1 MPKRRLPAT
10 RGHAYSVLAC
20 APRAVSEPAIR
31 LHTAVLY
38 AATVFIWGTSWLAI
52 KFQLGPVDPVVSI
65 AHRMALA
72 ACLCAGLTWLRRAF
86 VALAPTDHLRMFI
99 QGLCLFC
106 VNYLL
111 IYSATADLS
120 TGLIAVM
127 FSTMVILNALGGAL
141 FLSQPLRGEVL
152 LGGALGIFGMGVLFY
167 PELESVSWAD
177 PRLRSLLLCFLGTL
191 CASAGNLLAS
201 GNLRRGLT
209 VLTCNTWGMI
219 YGALTLYLV
228 AVFTGVEIRISYE
241 RDYLLSLAYLAFFA
255 TVLAFWAYM
264 SLLGRIG
271 ADRAAYSSLLFPIV
285 ALVLSSIV
293 EDYRFTLWS
302 LAGVLLVLGGNWL
315 ALRGVRA

>member
-1 MPKRRLPAT
+1 M
-10 RGHAYSVLAC
+10 
-20 APRAVSEPAIR
+20 
-31 LHTAVLY
+31 HTAVLY
-38 AATVFIWGTSWLAI
+38 AATVLIWGTSWLAI
-52 KFQLGPVDPVVSI
+52 TFQLGPVDPLVSV

-72 ACLCAGLTWLRRAF
+72 ALLCAALTWLRRSF
-86 VALAPTDHLRMFI
+86 VAMGPADHLRIFI

-106 VNYLL
+106 CNYLL
-111 IYSATADLS
+111 IYSATEDLS

-141 FLSQPLRGEVL
+141 FLSQPLHGEVL
-152 LGGALGIFGMGVLFY
+152 LGGLLGIFGMGVLFY
-167 PELESVSWAD
+167 PELESLSWSD
-177 PRLRSLLLCFLGTL
+177 PRLRALLICFLGTL

-209 VLTCNTWGMI
+209 VLTCNTWGMF
-219 YGALTLYLV
+219 YGALTLYIA
-228 AVFTGVEIRISYE
+228 AVLLGVEIRMSFE

-271 ADRAAYSSLLFPIV
+271 ADRASYTTLLFPIV
-285 ALVLSSIV
+285 ALLMSSLV

-302 LAGVLLVLGGNWL
+302 LAGLLLVLGGNWL
-315 ALRGVRA
+315 ALRSVRA